1 MEKLINISEGI
12 ENFFDKYKE
21 KYVNLREFQYDANED
36 TLTYNGQTIKNASS
50 AIQHT
55 SPNIYELVPDSIF
68 IYLKNGFY
76 HDRTNEIAKIKSM
89 VESEIII
96 TEDEY
101 NILNS
106 FVKQYFARLKIYM
119 DNTTLFNMERT
130 YVLNTFLKDFS
141 IENKIIDNIKKHN
154 YPENTAVQIIESEY
168 QKHMN
173 NINNNQENTLEKAPT
188 LTRNKPG
195 NFNYEFKEQSE
206 IDAMY
211 EQKQKLGVSGFT
223 SIVLIIISTLTVR
236 MFLAINI
243 IN

>member
-1 MEKLINISEGI
+1 
-12 ENFFDKYKE
+12 
-21 KYVNLREFQYDANED
+21 
-36 TLTYNGQTIKNASS
+36 
-50 AIQHT
+50 
-55 SPNIYELVPDSIF
+55 
-68 IYLKNGFY
+68 
-76 HDRTNEIAKIKSM
+76 M

-130 YVLNTFLKDFS
+130 DVLNTFLKDFS

-223 SIVLIIISTLTVR
+223 SIVLIIISTLTVG